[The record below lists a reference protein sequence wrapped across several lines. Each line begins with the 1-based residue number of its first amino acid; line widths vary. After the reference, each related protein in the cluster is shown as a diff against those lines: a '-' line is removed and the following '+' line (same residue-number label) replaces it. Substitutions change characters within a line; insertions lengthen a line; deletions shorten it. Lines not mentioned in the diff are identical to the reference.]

1 MTPMVVGKNRSTWRK
16 NREFKPHQVQ
26 LGSWISKPST
36 VLGPAAFPAISSHFA
51 DLKPD
56 QAVEIFFEHMDVPQM
71 ICFILKLFGK
81 VIHPNLNP
89 CLESGKNYLDKH
101 IPNLGIHP
109 KFPKFVPVTTRLR
122 LRGGFDVSDLQEHV
136 APPRPAPPRAAEA
149 SGWLW

>member
-1 MTPMVVGKNRSTWRK
+1 MEKIEAPGARIANLNPTKFNWVAGFLN
-16 NREFKPHQVQ
+16 HQRYWG
-26 LGSWISKPST
+26 LRH
-36 VLGPAAFPAISSHFA
+36 FPLFHHIA

-101 IPNLGIHP
+101 ILNLGIHP